1 MARWGM
7 RCPLWRCSGYHSWS
21 CGTAWWIFP
30 PCFEYQGVPGGTKK
44 RPVFFWASPKKRE
57 TVFYYSIEAI
67 WWSSCK
73 MLFLPMFKD
82 LIAWKM
88 MEHAKHVWA
97 QGWTSSPV
105 LRDDDW
111 LLEHFQRA
119 QFVLMEGA
127 WKTLNLLFWT
137 VMCLIQWKTPVG
149 GMGYIIMVT
158 IHLWHNLGMVY
169 DWIYH
174 VWFCVTQHQWF
185 CNCVCPHH
193 GMNASQVLKWLQGCI
208 SDKDVYAQITSN
220 CIISTSTTV
229 FFCNIHFNVDILDI

>member
-1 MARWGM
+1 
-7 RCPLWRCSGYHSWS
+7 
-21 CGTAWWIFP
+21 
-30 PCFEYQGVPGGTKK
+30 
-44 RPVFFWASPKKRE
+44 
-57 TVFYYSIEAI
+57 
-67 WWSSCK
+67 
-73 MLFLPMFKD
+73 
-82 LIAWKM
+82 M

-119 QFVLMEGA
+119 QFVLMKGA
-127 WKTLNLLFWT
+127 SSKTLNLWFWT

-185 CNCVCPHH
+185 CNCVCPHY